1 MWVKR
6 KAHGDDKQQGD
17 PVQQVK
23 HMFSSHRRR
32 RLRLNPFRIN
42 LSSRFRWYLK
52 PARLGLIALVVA
64 AAAATVWDLG
74 QIWIAHHEADGIAVA
89 LQRVR
94 EQDRAFMAQAGKEG
108 IDLSDAALQR
118 LPGEVALANQLL
130 EKRVFSW
137 TRFLTELEQAIPS
150 RLAINS
156 IRLDP
161 NSSIIRLNGAAFT
174 LEDVT
179 ALAVALQDHP
189 TFKDPVL
196 GQHRDAGNGLVEFD
210 LTLRYRHQRM

>member
-1 MWVKR
+1 MEEVTGLQRVKNIF
-6 KAHGDDKQQGD
+6 
-17 PVQQVK
+17 
-23 HMFSSHRRR
+23 FSYRGRRWR
-32 RLRLNPFRIN
+32 SGLFRIN

-52 PARLGLIALVVA
+52 PIRLGLFVLVGAVA
-64 AAAATVWDLG
+64 AAIVWDLG
-74 QIWIAHHEADGIAVA
+74 QIWTARGEAEEITVA

-94 EQDRAFMAQAGKEG
+94 EQDRAFVAASAKEG
-108 IDLSDAALQR
+108 IDLSDAAMQR
-118 LPGEVALANQLL
+118 LPAEVALANQLL

-137 TRFLTELEQAIPS
+137 TRFLTELEQAIPP
-150 RLAINS
+150 RLAITS

-161 NSSIIRLNGAAFT
+161 SSSIIRLNGAALS

-179 ALAVALQDHP
+179 ALTVAMQDHP

-210 LTLRYRHQRM
+210 LMLRYRPQRM

>member
-1 MWVKR
+1 M
-6 KAHGDDKQQGD
+6 
-17 PVQQVK
+17 QQVK
-23 HMFSSHRRR
+23 NMLSRHRGRR
-32 RLRLNPFRIN
+32 PRSNPFRIN

-52 PARLGLIALVVA
+52 SARLGLIVFVVVVA
-64 AAAATVWDLG
+64 AATLWDLG
-74 QIWIAHHEADGIAVA
+74 QIWTTHREADDIAVA
-89 LQRVR
+89 LERVR
-94 EQDRAFMAQAGKEG
+94 DQDRAFVTESRREG

-150 RLAINS
+150 RLAIKS

-161 NSSIIRLNGAAFT
+161 TSSIIRLNGAAFN

-210 LTLRYRHQRM
+210 LTLRYRPQRM

>member
-1 MWVKR
+1 MQR
-6 KAHGDDKQQGD
+6 
-17 PVQQVK
+17 VK
-23 HMFSSHRRR
+23 HILLRHRGRR
-32 RLRLNPFRIN
+32 PRSNPFRIN
-42 LSSRFRWYLK
+42 LSSRFRWYVK

-64 AAAATVWDLG
+64 AAAATVWDLE
-74 QIWIAHHEADGIAVA
+74 QIWTAHREADEIAVA

-94 EQDRAFMAQAGKEG
+94 EQDRAFVAESAKEG

-161 NSSIIRLNGAAFT
+161 HSSIIRLNGAAFS

>member
-1 MWVKR
+1 MQRVTHILLR
-6 KAHGDDKQQGD
+6 
-17 PVQQVK
+17 
-23 HMFSSHRRR
+23 HRGRR
-32 RLRLNPFRIN
+32 PRSNPFRIN
-42 LSSRFRWYLK
+42 LSSRFRWYAK
-52 PARLGLIALVVA
+52 PARLGLIVLVVV

-74 QIWIAHHEADGIAVA
+74 QIWTAHGEANDIAVA

-94 EQDRAFMAQAGKEG
+94 EQDRAFVAESAKEG

-161 NSSIIRLNGAAFT
+161 NSSIIRLNGAAFS

-210 LTLRYRHQRM
+210 LTLRYRPQRM